1 MPILMKKLLYLL
13 LLLTMACRRDMPE
26 TTENTFIFAT
36 WEVGR
41 KPTIDAVV
49 WDDENSSRADDE
61 QFELIFPD
69 GESALFALNNQ
80 TYELQSARS
89 PAAGEHLELKWMRK
103 NGSVAYA
110 HVQMPSSIENVI
122 VQRDTLN
129 SQQNEST
136 TIEWDISPDEY
147 EFAVHLQCVE
157 TQPIM
162 ITGALANFSLNHS
175 SPQVS
180 KNIQLTMDDFSYFG
194 SHELTI
200 SVLNEPMVDVF
211 FFDPSDIRGLVKN
224 GPDNIEGGNGFIAT
238 LSSHTVLMEIE

>member
-1 MPILMKKLLYLL
+1 MPVLIKKLLYLI
-13 LLLTMACRRDMPE
+13 LLLTIACRREIPE
-26 TTENTFIFAT
+26 TQDNTFIFAT

-41 KPTIDAVV
+41 KPTIEAVL
-49 WDDENSSRADDE
+49 WDDENSSYAYYE

-69 GESALFALNNQ
+69 GERALFALNNQ

-110 HVQMPSSIENVI
+110 HVQMPSVIENVI

-129 SQQNEST
+129 SLQNEST

-147 EFAVHLQCVE
+147 EFAVQLECIE
-157 TQPIM
+157 TQPVRIP
-162 ITGALANFSLNHS
+162 GPPANFILNHT

-180 KNIQLTMDDFSYFG
+180 KNIQLTIDDFSYFG
-194 SHELTI
+194 SHELII

-211 FFDPSDIRGLVKN
+211 FFDPSDIRGLLKN

-238 LSSHTVLMEIE
+238 LSSYTVQIEIE